1 MLAVFA
7 FRQGQLALRLAGHP
21 AVTSPPH
28 VLILPSPPRVDQRH
42 PKARFPPISHL
53 HLHGRRPCPHP
64 SPSLVLHVYDSHQTA
79 RGLWLYKRQF
89 GFGGL
94 AGGWPGA
101 GAVRRGFQARRW
113 FLPSPPASSF
123 SGPFL
128 LLFTGHS
135 TSCTSCTTSSTHSTV
150 IARWDVCWAPRRW
163 RQVSSSS
170 D

>member
-1 MLAVFA
+1 MAVLAVFA

-42 PKARFPPISHL
+42 PKARFSPISHL

-64 SPSLVLHVYDSHQTA
+64 SPSPVLHVYDSHQTA

-113 FLPSPPASSF
+113 FYLHRQLHHSRVR
-123 SGPFL
+123 FL

-135 TSCTSCTTSSTHSTV
+135 TSCATSPTHSTV